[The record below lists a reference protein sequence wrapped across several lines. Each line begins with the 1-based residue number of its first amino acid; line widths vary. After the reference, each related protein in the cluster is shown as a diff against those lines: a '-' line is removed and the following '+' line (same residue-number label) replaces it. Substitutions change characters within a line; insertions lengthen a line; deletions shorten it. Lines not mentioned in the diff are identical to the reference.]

1 MPERAIP
8 VILNTMLSITVTG
21 NVASD
26 PRTNTVSGTEVT
38 NFTILSNSKSKGED
52 VTSAV
57 DVSVWGKRAEVAA
70 RYIKKGSL
78 VTVAGTGHIE
88 IYEGKSGPGAKIAM
102 QAADFTLP
110 PKPKADDL

>member
-1 MPERAIP
+1 
-8 VILNTMLSITVTG
+8 MLSITVTG
-21 NVASD
+21 NVAGD
-26 PRTNTVSGTEVT
+26 PRTAKVGDTEVC
-38 NFTILSNSKSKGED
+38 NFTVLSNSKHKGED
-52 VTSAV
+52 VTSAA
-57 DVSVWGKRAEVAA
+57 DVAVWGKRAEVAA

-102 QAADFTLP
+102 QASDFTLP